1 MEGHIAEAIVG
12 APLHYSVRQKNGN
25 HMIKFFRKFKGDG
38 AALPPR
44 PTNKA
49 VALAWLGGSIAIAA
63 VAALT
68 DSLSVMLVL
77 GSFGASCVL
86 IFGYPDVPFSQPR
99 NVIAGH
105 VISSLVGLVFL
116 TVFGPHWWAIALS
129 VGTAI
134 ALMMLTRT
142 VHPPAGSNPV
152 IVFLTQPTWGFLL
165 FPTLVGALILVA
177 VALVYNN
184 ATRDSKYPKY
194 W

>member
-1 MEGHIAEAIVG
+1 MSFLE
-12 APLHYSVRQKNGN
+12 
-25 HMIKFFRKFKGDG
+25 KFKGDG
-38 AALPPR
+38 AALPPQ
-44 PTNKA
+44 PALKV
-49 VALAWLGGSIAIAA
+49 VALAWLGGFFAIAA

-68 DSLSVMLVL
+68 DFLSVALVL

-86 IFGYPDVPFSQPR
+86 VFGYPDVPFSQPR

-116 TVFGPHWWAIALS
+116 AVFGPHWWAVALA

-152 IVFLTQPTWGFLL
+152 IVFLTQPAWGFLL
-165 FPTLVGALILVA
+165 FPTLVGALVLVA
-177 VALVYNN
+177 IALVYNN
-184 ATRDSKYPKY
+184 ATRDAKYPKY

>member
-1 MEGHIAEAIVG
+1 M
-12 APLHYSVRQKNGN
+12 S
-25 HMIKFFRKFKGDG
+25 FFEKCKGDG
-38 AALPPR
+38 AALPPLPPAR
-44 PTNKA
+44 A
-49 VALAWLGGSIAIAA
+49 IALAWMGGLLAIGS

-68 DSLSVMLVL
+68 DLLSMTLVL

-86 IFGYPDVPFSQPR
+86 VFGYPDVPFSQPR

-105 VISSLVGLVFL
+105 VISSLTGLVFL
-116 TVFGPHWWAIALS
+116 AVLGPHWWAVALATA
-129 VGTAI
+129 TAI

-152 IVFLTQPTWGFLL
+152 IVFLTQPSWSFLL
-165 FPTLVGALILVA
+165 FPTLVGAVVLVV

-184 ATRDSKYPKY
+184 QTRAARYPKY